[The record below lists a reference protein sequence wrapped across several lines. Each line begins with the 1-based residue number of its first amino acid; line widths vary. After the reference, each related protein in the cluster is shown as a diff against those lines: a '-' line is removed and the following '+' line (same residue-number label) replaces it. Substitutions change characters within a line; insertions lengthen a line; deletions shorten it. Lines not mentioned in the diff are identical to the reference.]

1 VPFPNTYTPPQKFP
15 GLPDDELIDELCRLT
30 QDLIDFRADHA
41 RLHANWNSKFFHIF
55 MEAHGESVA
64 ARNRLAENATT
75 QVTNEKVECEA
86 NIAATEDL
94 CAMVRTILDHRRNY
108 G

>member
-1 VPFPNTYTPPQKFP
+1 MAFPFSYTPPGKYP
-15 GLPDDELIDELCRLT
+15 SLSDDELIDEICVLT
-30 QDLIDFRADHA
+30 QDLVNLRSDHA
-41 RLHANWNSKFFHIF
+41 ALAANWNSRFYKTF

-64 ARNRLAENATT
+64 ARNRLAENDTT
-75 QVTNEKVECEA
+75 QLTNEKVECEA

-94 CAMVRTILDHRRNY
+94 CALVRTILDHRRAY

>member
-1 VPFPNTYTPPQKFP
+1 MAFPYSYTPPAKLP
-15 GLPDDELIDELCRLT
+15 GLSDDELVDELCGLI
-30 QDLIDFRADHA
+30 QDLINMRSDHSKLSAD
-41 RLHANWNSKFFHIF
+41 WNSKFYQTF

-75 QVTNEKVECEA
+75 QLTNEKVECEA

-94 CAMVRTILDHRRNY
+94 CALVRTILDHRRTY

>member
-1 VPFPNTYTPPQKFP
+1 VPFPYDYVPPQKYP
-15 GLPDDELIDELCRLT
+15 GLSDDELIDILCQLT
-30 QDLIDFRADHA
+30 QDLILLRSDHA
-41 RLHANWNSKFFHIF
+41 RLASNWNSRFFKTF

-64 ARNRLAENATT
+64 ARNRLAENDTT
-75 QVTNEKVECEA
+75 QLTNEKVECEA

-94 CAMVRTILDHRRNY
+94 CALVRNILKHRRNY